1 MDLFLMKGSSI
12 SPMKHLHLSQ
22 NWLFK
27 QRSSDLS
34 LLDDFSST
42 HEWFPATV
50 PGTVHQDLLA
60 LGRIPDPFLELNENL
75 VQWVGQSDW
84 LYKCTFDLLA
94 DFKDADE
101 IAFCFDGLD
110 TFATAWLNGTQILTS
125 DNMFVPLRVRV
136 ASLLHPGLNE
146 LQILFASAWQRGKE
160 LEKQYGE
167 RFVWNGDA
175 SRVYVRKAQYHYGWD
190 WGPTLLTA
198 GIWKSIRLE
207 SYNARIADIHCPVV
221 VADDLQSA
229 MLPVSIT
236 LETGNTSSDLIAQLV
251 VYSPTGATVAE
262 AQLPVTETKIEHTFS
277 LASPQLWWPNGYG
290 EQPLYHLEITLR
302 RGSEELD
309 RRETRLGLRRLQ
321 LVQHPIEDA
330 PGTSFFFEINNT
342 AVFCGG
348 ANWIPADSFTPRVTA
363 DAYSAWLQLAA
374 SANMTML
381 RVWGGGI
388 YEDEAFYNTCDE
400 LGLLVWQDFMFAC
413 GLYPAHEA
421 FQESIRLEAEAAVRR
436 LRHHPSLVIWAG
448 NNEDYG
454 VAKSRQ
460 VYDPDFEGDFTQT
473 AFPARAIYE
482 RLLSAV
488 CADLDPT
495 RPYWRGSPYGG
506 ADGGDDRTIGD
517 QHIWSIWHGAVP
529 YQDYPKFAGR
539 FVSEFGME
547 AFPVMETIAS
557 FAAPEEFYPQSRT
570 LDFHNKDAGGP
581 RRIAPYLIENVRI
594 VADLEGYAYL
604 TQFVQSEALAAA
616 YRGWRRLWK
625 GPGREYTAGA
635 LVWQLNDCWPVTSWA
650 IVDYY
655 QRPKPAYYAI
665 RRALA
670 PFGVGLARTSPQSV
684 SAWTVSGLNMS
695 GDAELEVRTWTFD
708 GTLVSEERRQITLIS
723 NQSVEQGEFVSERND
738 TWVVAARLFKDGN
751 VVARTTLWSEPF
763 KYLTLPDPEIN
774 IERLDANTLRVHVK
788 RPAKGVWLSAGDGV
802 TWSDNMLDLTPD
814 DPQLIV
820 AQNLHETEINVKRL
834 TC

>member
-1 MDLFLMKGSSI
+1 MKGSYN
-12 SPMKHLHLSQ
+12 SPMKHLHLSH

-27 QRSSDLS
+27 QHSSDHS
-34 LLDDFSST
+34 LLDDFSSP

-50 PGTVHQDLLA
+50 PGTVHQDLQA
-60 LGRIPDPFLELNENL
+60 AGRIPDPFLELNENL
-75 VQWVGQSDW
+75 VQWVGESDW
-84 LYKCTFDLLA
+84 LYKCTFDLPA
-94 DFKDADE
+94 DFNDADE
-101 IAFCFDGLD
+101 IVLCCDGLD
-110 TFATAWLNGTQILTS
+110 TFATVWLNGTQVLTS

-136 ASLLHPGLNE
+136 ASLLHIGTNE
-146 LQILFASAWQRGKE
+146 LRILFASAWQRGKE

-207 SYNARIADIHCPVV
+207 SYNARIADMYCPVV

-229 MLPVSIT
+229 TLPVSVM
-236 LETGNTSSDLIAQLV
+236 LETGSINTDLVIRMVIHA
-251 VYSPTGATVAE
+251 PDGEMVAE
-262 AQLPVTETKIEHTFS
+262 VQIPVMDTKIGHTFN

-290 EQPLYHLEITLR
+290 KQPLYRLEITLL

-309 RRETRLGLRRLQ
+309 RQEKRLGLRRLQ
-321 LVQHPIEDA
+321 LVQRPLEDA
-330 PGTSFFFEINNT
+330 PGSSFFFEINNT
-342 AVFCGG
+342 PVFCGG
-348 ANWIPADSFTPRVTA
+348 ANWIPADSFTPRVTSEV
-363 DAYSAWLQLAA
+363 YRTWLQLAA
-374 SANMTML
+374 AANMTML
-381 RVWGGGI
+381 RIWGGGI
-388 YEDEAFYNTCDE
+388 YEDDVFYDTCDE

-421 FQESIRLEAEAAVRR
+421 FQESVRGEAEAAVRR

-454 VAKSRQ
+454 VAKSRR
-460 VYDPDFEGDFTQT
+460 VYDPEFEGDFTQT

-482 RLLSAV
+482 QLLPEV
-488 CADLDPT
+488 CAELDPT

-506 ADGGDDRTIGD
+506 AEGGDDRTIGD

-557 FAAPEEFYPQSRT
+557 FAAPDEFYPQSRT

-616 YRGWRRLWK
+616 YRGWRRLWS

-655 QRPKPAYYAI
+655 RRPKPAYYVI
-665 RRALA
+665 RRELA
-670 PFGVGLARTSPQSV
+670 PCVVGLARV
-684 SAWTVSGLNMS
+684 SAQTVAVWTGSGLNME
-695 GDAELEVRTWTFD
+695 GDAELEVSTWAFD
-708 GTLVSEERRQITLIS
+708 GTLVSVERRQATLVG
-723 NQSVEQGEFVSERND
+723 NQSVEQGEFISERND
-738 TWVVAARLFKDGN
+738 TWVVAARLFKDGK
-751 VVARTTLWSEPF
+751 VVARATLWPEPF
-763 KYLTLPDPEIN
+763 KYLTLPEPEIQ
-774 IERLDANTLRVHVK
+774 IERLDANTLRLHVT

-802 TWSDNMLDLTPD
+802 IWSDNMLDLTPND
-814 DPQLIV
+814 AQIIV
-820 AQNLHETEINVKRL
+820 AQNLHEAEVKVKRL
-834 TC
+834 S